1 MFTRCVSSRM
11 CSPCSRHSTGTIGA
25 SRGRRQS
32 CNTSGRR
39 CCWRRRSTLTSIGC
53 EEARTRQVLDVY
65 SSRFALVGCE
75 STPRRRHRVS
85 LPGTISANFASTLVF
100 WFRVRFFQVLQF
112 KLMLLLQFFLLV
124 YINWFMTKSFW
135 LLLRL
140 YTAQEVWDTRSRP
153 AGQAHPLQWVR
164 WQKQIASGTLSR
176 HPSVLHGHS
185 T

>member
-1 MFTRCVSSRM
+1 MIVRAIEERSLIINRIYLTQSIIMFTRCVSSRM

-39 CCWRRRSTLTSIGC
+39 CCWRRRSTLTSIGY

-85 LPGTISANFASTLVF
+85 LPGTISANFASTLV
-100 WFRVRFFQVLQF
+100 LS
-112 KLMLLLQFFLLV
+112 FLK
-124 YINWFMTKSFW
+124 YCS
-135 LLLRL
+135 
-140 YTAQEVWDTRSRP
+140 
-153 AGQAHPLQWVR
+153 
-164 WQKQIASGTLSR
+164 
-176 HPSVLHGHS
+176 
-185 T
+185 

>member
-1 MFTRCVSSRM
+1 MIVRAIEERSLIINRIYLTQSIITFTRCVSSRM

-39 CCWRRRSTLTSIGC
+39 CCWRRRSTLTSIGY

-100 WFRVRFFQVLQF
+100 SNIIADIVFSNFC
-112 KLMLLLQFFLLV
+112 
-124 YINWFMTKSFW
+124 YYTNWFMKKFF
-135 LLLRL
+135 
-140 YTAQEVWDTRSRP
+140 
-153 AGQAHPLQWVR
+153 
-164 WQKQIASGTLSR
+164 
-176 HPSVLHGHS
+176 
-185 T
+185 

>member
-135 LLLRL
+135 LIAFIHSARSLR
-140 YTAQEVWDTRSRP
+140 YAQSTSRTSSPSTVGAMTKANCFWD
-153 AGQAHPLQWVR
+153 
-164 WQKQIASGTLSR
+164 
-176 HPSVLHGHS
+176 SVETPIS
-185 T
+185 SPWP